1 MERRVVITGLGA
13 ITPIGNTVED
23 FWNGI
28 KEGKC
33 GIDEITAFDTTDFK
47 VKLAAEVKGYVPEE
61 HFERREAKRLDRYS
75 QYAIIAA
82 REAWK
87 DSGLDKEKENMERVG
102 VVVGSGIGGI
112 DTIEQ
117 ENRKCVEK
125 GPDRVSPMYIPMAIL
140 NMATGNVAIELGAK
154 GESISMVTACAS
166 GTHCIGESYR
176 MIKHGYQDVMVAGGT
191 EASITPLSV
200 AGFMNIKALSK
211 SEDKNRASIP
221 FDKERNGFVMGE
233 GAGVLILEEYEH
245 AIKRGAKIYAEIVGY
260 GATSDAYHI
269 TSPAPDGEG
278 GARAMKLAMQEAQ
291 ISPEEITYINA
302 HGTSTHLNDA
312 CETMAIKTALGDDAS
327 RKVMVS
333 STKGHT
339 GHLLG
344 AAGGVEAV
352 VCAKAIQEGFVPAT
366 INYQVPDEECD
377 LDIVPNEGRNV
388 EVKYAMS
395 NSLGFGGH
403 NSTILLKKFN

>member
-33 GIDEITAFDTTDFK
+33 GIDEITAFDTSDFK

-61 HFERREAKRLDRYS
+61 HFERREAKRLDKYS

-191 EASITPLSV
+191 ESSITPLSV

-291 ISPEEITYINA
+291 VNPEEITYINA
-302 HGTSTHLNDA
+302 HGTSTHLNDV
-312 CETMAIKTALGDDAS
+312 CETMAIKTALGDEAS

-333 STKGHT
+333 STKGNT

-352 VCAKAIQEGFVPAT
+352 VCAK
-366 INYQVPDEECD
+366 
-377 LDIVPNEGRNV
+377 L
-388 EVKYAMS
+388 VKAK
-395 NSLGFGGH
+395 LCV
-403 NSTILLKKFN
+403 L